1 VNVQLDTVSA
11 TRKNLIVALDANEV
25 EAEHKSVVA
34 EVTKLARIPGFR
46 PGKVP
51 AAMIIRRFGKEIAAE
66 LKQKVVAR
74 AYQDAIKQ
82 EKVDVLNVVKVEEGE
97 VAPGMA
103 AEIKFLVDVRP
114 DFVLP
119 EYRNLPTEVLPLEAT
134 EAEVERVIEG
144 LRAERAD
151 FKTAERGARKGD
163 FVKLAYEGT
172 LEGKP
177 IAKVVPEKALYG
189 KVPQTWEEV
198 EGTTEGVI
206 PGLGRQLGGLKAGD
220 RKALSIAFPPGFAA
234 VPALAGRTA
243 SYTVEVLEVR
253 ERVLPALEAEFFK
266 AQNVE
271 DLAGLQKQVR
281 ANLRMQREYQ
291 NRAAQR
297 RQVTEWLGTAVD
309 FPVPDSLVEAE
320 TQGVLRQ
327 IVEEQVRRGVPEAE
341 LEKSKRELFE
351 TARRSAHNRVKI
363 QLILA
368 KIAEKENLEV
378 NNDDLNNFVYREA
391 MRAREKPERLARDL
405 ANDRNQARA
414 AQQAI
419 IFDKAVDFLVA
430 HARVTTVQPRG

>member
-1 VNVQLDTVSA
+1 MNVQLDTVSA
-11 TRKNLIVALDANEV
+11 TRKNLIVALDAAEV
-25 EAEHKSVVA
+25 EGEHRSVVA
-34 EVTKLARIPGFR
+34 EVTKIARIPGFR

-51 AAMIIRRFGKEIAAE
+51 AAMIAKRFGKEIAAE
-66 LKQKVVAR
+66 LKQKVVAK
-74 AYQDAIKQ
+74 AYKEGIER

-97 VAPGMA
+97 IAPGA
-103 AEIKFLVDVRP
+103 AATVTFVVDVRP
-114 DFVLP
+114 AFVLP
-119 EYRNLPTEVLPLEAT
+119 EYRNLPTEILPLEAT

-144 LRAERAD
+144 MRAERAD
-151 FKTAERGARKGD
+151 FKPAEREARKGD

-172 LEGKP
+172 IDGKP
-177 IAKVVPEKALYG
+177 IAEVAPEKALYG

-220 RKALSIAFPPGFAA
+220 RKTVAIAFPPSFAA

-243 SYTVEVLEVR
+243 AYAIEILEVR

-266 AQNVE
+266 AQNVA

-281 ANLRMQREYQ
+281 GSVRMQREYQ

-309 FPVPDSLVEAE
+309 FPVPDSLVEVE
-320 TQGVLRQ
+320 TQSVLRQ
-327 IVEEQVRRGVPEAE
+327 ILEEQVRRGVPEAE
-341 LEKSKRELFE
+341 LEQNKRELFE
-351 TARRSAHNRVKI
+351 TARRAAGNRVKI

-368 KIAEKENLEV
+368 KIAEQEKIEV

-391 MRAREKPERLARDL
+391 MRTREKPERLARDL
-405 ANDRNQARA
+405 ANDRNKARA

-419 IFDKAVDFLVA
+419 IFDKAVDFVVA
-430 HARVTTVQPRG
+430 HARVTTVQPKG